1 MSETRVCKLKDGTE
15 LIQMEWETD
24 SGLVFWC
31 PEKSCVFCKK
41 CEDII
46 YDGSGPYMFAC
57 EKIDL
62 TEAGYK
68 GECPEFELDEE
79 EMQKQDELSKTR
91 AERIE
96 KLKETQQFMKDNP
109 EIAEV
114 FRKALF
120 DAIMF
125 GDGKENGVHVW
136 NDRTGLAGR

>member
-15 LIQMEWETD
+15 LVQREWESDFGT
-24 SGLVFWC
+24 VFWC

-41 CEDII
+41 CEDIV

-79 EMQKQDELSKTR
+79 EMRKQDELSKTR
-91 AERIE
+91 VERRE
-96 KLKETQQFMKDNP
+96 KLKETMQFMKDNP
-109 EIAEV
+109 EFA
-114 FRKALF
+114 KAFQKKLF
-120 DAIMF
+120 DALMF
-125 GDGKENGVHVW
+125 GDGKENGVML
-136 NDRTGLAGR
+136 DG